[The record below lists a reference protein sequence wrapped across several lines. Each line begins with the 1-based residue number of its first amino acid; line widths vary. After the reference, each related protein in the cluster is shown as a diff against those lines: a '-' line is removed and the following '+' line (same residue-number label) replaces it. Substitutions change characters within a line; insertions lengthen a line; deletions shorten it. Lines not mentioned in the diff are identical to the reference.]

1 MLIFLPNNTIEIRGI
16 LMNKFAGWLLI
27 TISFLIVTT
36 GISKADSRQL
46 LNSFRDWD
54 AFVLKTDAGE
64 TVCYMISLPKEK
76 APSSLLHGNPFI
88 TVTHK
93 PSLEIRNEFNFI
105 AGYDFQ
111 KGSAVKMVIDKTTNG
126 NLFTEQDGAW
136 AYDAK
141 QDDTIVASL
150 KRGNS
155 LILNA
160 RSGRGNATSYR
171 FSLSGFTAAHNA
183 ITNACR

>member
-36 GISKADSRQL
+36 SISKADSRQL
-46 LNSFRDWD
+46 LKSFRDWD
-54 AFVLKTDAGE
+54 AFVQKTDSGE
-64 TVCYMISLPKEK
+64 TVCYMVSIPKAK
-76 APSSLLHGNPFI
+76 SPSSLLHGDPYVI
-88 TVTHK
+88 VSHK
-93 PSLEIRNEFNFI
+93 PQKEIRNEFNFI
-105 AGYDFQ
+105 AGYSFQ
-111 KGSAVKMVIDKTTNG
+111 NGSTVRMVIDKTANG

-150 KRGNS
+150 KRGNN

>member
-1 MLIFLPNNTIEIRGI
+1 MKK
-16 LMNKFAGWLLI
+16 LMTWLGAA
-27 TISFLIVTT
+27 ISFIILTT
-36 GISKADSRQL
+36 SVSKADSRQL
-46 LNSFRDWD
+46 LSSFRDWD

-64 TVCYMISLPKEK
+64 TVCYMISVPKSRS
-76 APSSLLHGNPFI
+76 PSNLRHGNPFV

-93 PSLEIRNEFNFI
+93 PGREIRNEFNFI
-105 AGYDFQ
+105 AGYSFQ
-111 KGSAVKMVIDKTTNG
+111 RGSAVRVTIDKQRKDD
-126 NLFTEQDGAW
+126 LFTEQDGAW
-136 AYDAK
+136 AYDSK
-141 QDDTIVASL
+141 QDDNLVTSM

-155 LILNA
+155 LTLNA

>member
-1 MLIFLPNNTIEIRGI
+1 
-16 LMNKFAGWLLI
+16 MNKFVTWLSI

-36 GISKADSRQL
+36 SVSKADSRQL
-46 LNSFRDWD
+46 LSSFRDWD

-64 TVCYMISLPKEK
+64 TVCYIISVPKAK
-76 APSSLLHGNPFI
+76 TPSSLRHGNPFI

-93 PSLEIRNEFNFI
+93 PSREIRNEFNFI
-105 AGYDFQ
+105 AGYSFQ
-111 KGSAVKMVIDKTTNG
+111 KGSAVKMVIDKAAKAD
-126 NLFTEQDGAW
+126 LFTEQDGAW
-136 AYDAK
+136 AYDSK
-141 QDDTIVASL
+141 QDDAIVASM
-150 KRGNS
+150 KRGSS
-155 LILNA
+155 LTLNA